1 MRMHDDQEEV
11 VDDGKT
17 IELVT
22 FHLGDLWIGINIHE
36 VQEII
41 RLRNLTV
48 VPHAA
53 EMVRG
58 VVNLRGDVI
67 TIVDLRSVLRL
78 GTTPVNDATQNVIVR
93 SGDEMIGILVDRVGD
108 VVFAHEDSI
117 EPAPGNLEARIGD
130 YVAKVHKTENALL
143 CILDT
148 DKALANQLAETA
160 TS

>member
-1 MRMHDDQEEV
+1 MSTRDEANENNGP
-11 VDDGKT
+11 GKT

-22 FHLGDLWIGINIHE
+22 FHLGALWIGIDIHE

-48 VPHAA
+48 VPHAPD
-53 EMVRG
+53 MVRG

-67 TIVDLRSVLRL
+67 TIVDLRCVLNL
-78 GTTPVNDATQNVIVR
+78 GATPINETTQNVIVR
-93 SGDEMIGILVDRVGD
+93 NGDEMIGILVDRVGD

-117 EPAPGNLEARIGD
+117 EPAPGNLEARIGE
-130 YVAKVHKTENALL
+130 YVDRVHKTDNALL

-148 DKALANQLAETA
+148 DYALTLETSEA
-160 TS
+160 TP